1 MSDAEVVNNLLTFIA
16 AGHETT
22 AVALTWTLW
31 LLAKDQTSQQRAC
44 DEVANVVGTG
54 PFTAAHVGRLVFC
67 RQVISEAMRLY
78 PAAPGVGRLPNEPM
92 VLGGVQI
99 DAETRVHIPIF
110 ALHRNTRL
118 WENPNA
124 FDPDRFATDKIK
136 ARSRYA
142 FLPFGGGPRVCI
154 GTSFATTEAAVIL
167 AVLLRA
173 FRFLPVAGHKPK
185 PVARVTLRPSGG
197 MPLLVG
203 RPGEPSGSGTG
214 FLRSP

>member
-1 MSDAEVVNNLLTFIA
+1 MIA
-16 AGHETT
+16 
-22 AVALTWTLW
+22 
-31 LLAKDQTSQQRAC
+31 
-44 DEVANVVGTG
+44 
-54 PFTAAHVGRLVFC
+54 
-67 RQVISEAMRLY
+67 
-78 PAAPGVGRLPNEPM
+78 PAPWKT
-92 VLGGVQI
+92 VL
-99 DAETRVHIPIF
+99 

-154 GTSFATTEAAVIL
+154 GTSFATIEAAVIL

-197 MPLLVG
+197 MPLLVAA
-203 RPGEPSGSGTG
+203 RANHPVAERAFSEARKAS
-214 FLRSP
+214 